1 MQLVKIAWRNLA
13 RNKIR
18 TLIAVLA
25 ITTVVVIVI
34 FSRGLMEGFTSSSF
48 GLYIDNIFGHVRITE
63 QDYELREALL
73 PLDYTIDGVAGEGA
87 GEMAARLEE
96 LEGVMHVL
104 PRIRF
109 GAMASR
115 DDKLIRML
123 GVGVDPE
130 RERQH
135 GVFPAEIIGG
145 RLPETGNE
153 IVVGRGL
160 LEDLSR
166 EVGDS
171 VTLLFSD
178 TYQSL
183 KGKTFRI
190 VGVRESNVAELDDH
204 VFYLPLE
211 TAQDMLYLED
221 EVTELMVFGSG
232 PGAAG
237 NLQAEI
243 RGFLGDNNGGK
254 YSTVLW
260 NEGDPFIELY
270 DEVSDLLI
278 VVYLL
283 FILMG
288 AMIIIS
294 ILTMIIRERT
304 PEIGMMAAL
313 GLRGRDIMKIFIL
326 EGALLG
332 LLGSIAG
339 AAIGGSLTYYYAE
352 AGIHLEMFGDMFEET
367 ARQLAGM
374 MEPAFYT
381 LFNFQNVFLGFSL
394 GFFVVLLASIYP
406 AYRAAKLEPAE
417 AIHYLDE

>member
-48 GLYIDNIFGHVRITE
+48 GLYIDNIFGHVRITD
-63 QDYELREALL
+63 QNYELREALL

-135 GVFPAEIIGG
+135 GVFPGEITGG
-145 RLPETGNE
+145 RLPEAGNE
-153 IVVGRGL
+153 IAVGRGL

-183 KGKTFRI
+183 KGRTFRI

-211 TAQDMLYLED
+211 TTQEMLYLED
-221 EVTELMVFGSG
+221 EVTEMMVFGSG

-243 RGFLGDNNGGK
+243 RGFLGDNNGAK